1 MIESLR
7 FTNGYPVKL
16 PGIKKKELSFSGRL
30 NLVIGPNGGG
40 KSTVLGTLAK
50 LTGCG
55 DGGWSSRGW
64 SSQTAIESPPATAEM
79 RWDGLPVFYQDC
91 YTDSASSFINPGFF
105 DEFSHLRSTGEKRI
119 GLINELISA
128 FEIKFPTYRLKIDDR
143 PTLLLDEVDNHIGF
157 VGQSV
162 FWKDVIPRLIKK
174 YQIIVS
180 THSVFPLLLRKDTSL
195 RQDRVIELDKEY
207 VAACVKELADAVDR
221 FNKGSI
227 STS

>member
-1 MIESLR
+1 MHGAYICLVIETLR
-7 FTNGYPVKL
+7 FTGGYPTKL
-16 PGIKKKELSFSGRL
+16 AGIKKRTIQFSDRL

-40 KSTVLGTLAK
+40 KSTILGTLAK

-55 DGGWSSRGW
+55 DGGWSNQAGINMPLYK
-64 SSQTAIESPPATAEM
+64 TEIK
-79 RWDGLPVFYQDC
+79 WDGLPVFYQDC
-91 YTDSASSFINPGFF
+91 DTDSAASFINPGFF

-119 GLINELISA
+119 GLINELINT
-128 FEIKFPTYRLKIDDR
+128 FEAKFPTYKLKNTNR

-180 THSVFPLLLRKDTSL
+180 THSVFPLLLKKETSL
-195 RQDRVIELDKEY
+195 RQDIIIELDPEY
-207 VAACVKELADAVDR
+207 DAACIKVLAEAVDHYNSSPR
-221 FNKGSI
+221 
-227 STS
+227 